1 MRIGVNNAQQV
12 PRSFLRL
19 VSYLW
24 YIFYLS
30 FFGSII
36 EAAGFENEFFRGK
49 NVTPKKEIN

>member
-30 FFGSII
+30 FFSSII
-36 EAAGFENEFFRGK
+36 EAAGFENDFFRGEECNTEK
-49 NVTPKKEIN
+49 RD